1 MRTREGF
8 SDCAEASGGHS
19 SETPRPCHLSSTAV
33 RDGRLGSYRR
43 LFAPHLL
50 EVQVTLEM
58 WKPGSYVPG
67 WVGEKQQVPLWL
79 DIEGDFLVQERW
91 QRLLGA

>member
-1 MRTREGF
+1 M
-8 SDCAEASGGHS
+8 
-19 SETPRPCHLSSTAV
+19 
-33 RDGRLGSYRR
+33 
-43 LFAPHLL
+43 
-50 EVQVTLEM
+50 EM